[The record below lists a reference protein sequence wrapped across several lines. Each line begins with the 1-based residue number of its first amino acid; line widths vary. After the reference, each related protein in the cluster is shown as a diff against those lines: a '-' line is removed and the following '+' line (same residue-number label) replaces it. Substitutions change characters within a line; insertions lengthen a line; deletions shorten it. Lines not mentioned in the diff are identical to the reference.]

1 MKLLLHTCCGPCL
14 LYPLNSLRQQG
25 IEPVGYFFNPN
36 IHPLLEFERRV
47 EALETV
53 CQKMGVEMVWDS
65 RLYGLEVWLR
75 GLEGRFSQQE
85 RCPVCYRTRLE
96 AAARTAAALG
106 FSAFSTTLL
115 YSKYQRHELIRQM
128 GEEVA
133 GAYGLDFFYQDFR
146 IGWSQGIEEAKAIGI
161 YRQPYCGC
169 IFSEA
174 ERYKGRKKRMEKRLL
189 AGANSFLDAKATDI
203 AVN

>member
-14 LYPLNSLRQQG
+14 LYPLDSLRQQG

-53 CQKMGVEMVWDS
+53 CQKRGVEMVWDS
-65 RLYGLEVWLR
+65 RLYGLDDWLR
-75 GLEGRFSQQE
+75 ELGGRFSQQE
-85 RCPVCYRTRLE
+85 RCPVCYRIRLE
-96 AAARTAAALG
+96 AAARAASALG

-115 YSKYQRHELIRQM
+115 YSKYQRHELIRRM
-128 GEEVA
+128 GEEIA
-133 GAYGLDFFYQDFR
+133 RAHGLDFFYQDFR
-146 IGWSQGIEEAKAIGI
+146 TGWSQGIEEAKAIGI

-174 ERYKGRKKRMEKRLL
+174 ERYKGRKGRMEKRLL
-189 AGANSFLDAKATDI
+189 AGAGGISGAETADI